1 MEEKDFDYDYYTL
14 TDEEGN
20 ENEYELIGSVEM
32 NDKKYYALIPMGEE
46 SESEF
51 LEYVILESQTEA
63 NGEEILVTIDNDE
76 EYDDVADYFDDVFAN
91 EIDHDAENKK

>member
-1 MEEKDFDYDYYTL
+1 MNEKEFEYEYYTL

-32 NDKKYYALIPMGEE
+32 KGNKYYALIPASDE

-51 LEYVILESQTEA
+51 LEYVILKAQTLDD
-63 NGEEILVTIDNDE
+63 GEEILTTIDDDE
-76 EYDDVADYFDDVFAN
+76 EYDDVADYFDDIFAE
-91 EIDHDAENKK
+91 EIDHDAQEK